1 MENTL
6 ERRSKM
12 DKDLKFVA
20 SDNARNEVEK
30 LREILTA
37 QGLSPK
43 YVDSA
48 LMEIFL
54 NNAEPVTEEI
64 PIVLEEI
71 ELISETVSEP
81 TVIQEEDP
89 GKLEVSYLKQK
100 DGGKIVLSQKMT
112 YPAQPTIKL
121 VPPKQKTDDQKII
134 DELNKSR
141 RGIPGRTP
149 VNPFPISVNPFAKE
163 GISNAGQ
170 GNLSG
175 SRQKNGFSTDDEN
188 GGVEAMKIDPHHQP
202 KMSPIDWGV
211 DIFGLESGQSAKIP
225 KTIPLMSSQPVV
237 LSPELLKALAIS
249 GLELGDDEM

>member
-1 MENTL
+1 
-6 ERRSKM
+6 M

-30 LREILTA
+30 LRETLTA

-43 YVDSA
+43 EVDSA

-121 VPPKQKTDDQKII
+121 VPPKPKTDDKKII

-141 RGIPGRTP
+141 RGIPGRPTS
-149 VNPFPISVNPFAKE
+149 VNPFPIEVNPFAKK

-170 GNLSG
+170 GDLFG
-175 SRQKNGFSTDDEN
+175 SRQKNSFSADDAS
-188 GGVEAMKIDPHHQP
+188 GGVDTMKIGPHHQS
-202 KMSPIDWGV
+202 KMTPIDWGV
-211 DIFGLESGQSAKIP
+211 DVFGLESGQTAKIP
-225 KTIPLMSSQPVV
+225 KTIPLTSSQPVV
-237 LSPELLKALAIS
+237 LPPELLQALAIS
-249 GLELGDDEM
+249 GVLELGDEEM